1 MTIIQL
7 EPSGTGLDGHDA
19 RRAVLTHPADSA
31 GSPSP
36 GVSVPDPESEPP
48 RRDAPG
54 GAARPQPP
62 ARYGFPLL
70 ASYGQR
76 VGGFLIDV
84 GIPGGL
90 LAVVLILALATRN
103 VVVIGL
109 VYPSAA
115 LVGLAFLAW
124 NSGYR
129 QGRSGQSL
137 GKSVLGT
144 RLVSVSTGEPVGFGR
159 AFARQVAHL
168 LNGIPIGLG
177 YLWPL
182 WDEQRQTFA
191 DKVCSTL
198 VVQAD
203 L

>member
-1 MTIIQL
+1 MTL
-7 EPSGTGLDGHDA
+7 G
-19 RRAVLTHPADSA
+19 RAVLTQPRRLRKLRRLSIRR
-31 GSPSP
+31 
-36 GVSVPDPESEPP
+36 VPDPQPETESS
-48 RRDAPG
+48 RREAPG

-70 ASYGQR
+70 ATYGQR
-76 VGGFLIDV
+76 VGGFLIDI

-90 LAVVLILALATRN
+90 LAVVLIAALASRN

-109 VYPSAA
+109 VYPGAA
-115 LVGLAFLAW
+115 IVGLAFLMW

-144 RLVSVSTGEPVGFGR
+144 RLVGMRSGEPVGFSR
-159 AFARQVAHL
+159 AFGRQIAHL
-168 LNGIPIGLG
+168 LNGIPLGVG

-198 VVQAD
+198 VVQVD

>member
-1 MTIIQL
+1 MPDFHPET
-7 EPSGTGLDGHDA
+7 EPS
-19 RRAVLTHPADSA
+19 RR
-31 GSPSP
+31 
-36 GVSVPDPESEPP
+36 E
-48 RRDAPG
+48 APG

-70 ASYGQR
+70 ATYGQR
-76 VGGFLIDV
+76 VGGFLIDI
-84 GIPGGL
+84 GIPAGM
-90 LAVVLILALATRN
+90 LAVVLIAALASRD
-103 VVVIGL
+103 VVVIGI
-109 VYPSAA
+109 VYPASAV
-115 LVGLAFLAW
+115 VGLAFLVW

-144 RLVSVSTGEPVGFGR
+144 RLVSAVSGEPVGFGR
-159 AFARQVAHL
+159 AFGRQVAHL
-168 LNGIPIGLG
+168 VDGIPLGLG

-182 WDEQRQTFA
+182 WDEHRQTFA
-191 DKVCSTL
+191 DKMCSTL

>member
-1 MTIIQL
+1 
-7 EPSGTGLDGHDA
+7 
-19 RRAVLTHPADSA
+19 
-31 GSPSP
+31 
-36 GVSVPDPESEPP
+36 VPDPHPETEPS

-54 GAARPQPP
+54 GAARPEPP
-62 ARYGFPLL
+62 VRYGFPLL
-70 ASYGQR
+70 ATYGQR
-76 VGGFLIDV
+76 VGGFLIDI

-90 LAVVLILALATRN
+90 LAVVLIAALASRDM
-103 VVVIGL
+103 VVIGV
-109 VYPSAA
+109 VYPAA
-115 LVGLAFLAW
+115 AVVGLAFLAW

-144 RLVSVSTGEPVGFGR
+144 RLVSAVSGEPVGFAR
-159 AFARQVAHL
+159 AFWRQVAHL
-168 LNGIPIGLG
+168 LDGIPLGIG

-191 DKVCSTL
+191 DKICSTL

>member
-1 MTIIQL
+1 M
-7 EPSGTGLDGHDA
+7 PD
-19 RRAVLTHPADSA
+19 RR
-31 GSPSP
+31 
-36 GVSVPDPESEPP
+36 PETELS
-48 RRDAPG
+48 RREAPG

-62 ARYGFPLL
+62 ARYGFPLF
-70 ASYGQR
+70 ATYGQR
-76 VGGFLIDV
+76 VGGFLIDI

-90 LAVVLILALATRN
+90 LAVVLIAALATRD

-109 VYPSAA
+109 VYPGAA
-115 LVGLAFLAW
+115 LVGLAFLIW

-144 RLVSVSTGEPVGFGR
+144 RLISVRSGEPVGFGR
-159 AFARQVAHL
+159 AFGRQVAHL
-168 LNGIPIGLG
+168 IDAIPLGVG

-191 DKVCSTL
+191 DKMCSTL

>member
-1 MTIIQL
+1 M
-7 EPSGTGLDGHDA
+7 
-19 RRAVLTHPADSA
+19 
-31 GSPSP
+31 
-36 GVSVPDPESEPP
+36 PDPRPETESL
-48 RRDAPG
+48 RREAPG
-54 GAARPQPP
+54 GAQRPRPP

-70 ASYGQR
+70 ATYGQR
-76 VGGFLIDV
+76 VGGFLIDI
-84 GIPGGL
+84 GIPAGL
-90 LAVVLILALATRN
+90 LAVVLIAALATRDI
-103 VVVIGL
+103 VVIGI
-109 VYPSAA
+109 VYPAAA
-115 LVGLAFLAW
+115 LVGLAFLVW

-137 GKSVLGT
+137 GKRVLGT
-144 RLVSVSTGEPVGFGR
+144 RLVGVRSGEPVGFAL
-159 AFARQVAHL
+159 AFGRQVAHL
-168 LNGIPIGLG
+168 LDGIPLGIG

>member
-1 MTIIQL
+1 VP
-7 EPSGTGLDGHDA
+7 EPQ
-19 RRAVLTHPADSA
+19 
-31 GSPSP
+31 
-36 GVSVPDPESEPP
+36 PESEPS
-48 RRDAPG
+48 RQDAAG
-54 GAARPQPP
+54 GARSPQ
-62 ARYGFPLL
+62 YGFPLL
-70 ASYGQR
+70 ATYGQR
-76 VGGFLIDV
+76 VGAFLIDI

-90 LAVVLILALATRN
+90 LAVVLIAALATRD
-103 VVVIGL
+103 VMVIGF
-109 VYPSAA
+109 VYPAA
-115 LVGLAFLAW
+115 AVVGPAFLLW

-137 GKSVLGT
+137 GKQALGA
-144 RLVSVSTGEPVGFGR
+144 RLVGARSGEPVGFGR
-159 AFARQVAHL
+159 AVARQVAHL
-168 LNGIPIGLG
+168 LDGLPLGLG

>member
-1 MTIIQL
+1 
-7 EPSGTGLDGHDA
+7 
-19 RRAVLTHPADSA
+19 
-31 GSPSP
+31 
-36 GVSVPDPESEPP
+36 VPDPHPETAPP
-48 RRDAPG
+48 RREAP

-70 ASYGQR
+70 ATYGQR
-76 VGGFLIDV
+76 VGGFLIDI

-90 LAVVLILALATRN
+90 LAVVLIGALVSRNAT
-103 VVVIGL
+103 VIGI
-109 VYPSAA
+109 VYPVATV
-115 LVGLAFLAW
+115 VGLAFLVW

-144 RLVSVSTGEPVGFGR
+144 RLVGAHSGEPVGFGR
-159 AFARQVAHL
+159 ALGRQVAHL
-168 LNGIPIGLG
+168 LDAIPFGLG
-177 YLWPL
+177 YFWPL

-191 DKVCSTL
+191 DKICSTL

>member
-1 MTIIQL
+1 M
-7 EPSGTGLDGHDA
+7 P
-19 RRAVLTHPADSA
+19 
-31 GSPSP
+31 
-36 GVSVPDPESEPP
+36 VSHPESQPP
-48 RRDAPG
+48 RREAPG
-54 GAARPQPP
+54 GAARPEPP
-62 ARYGFPLL
+62 ARYGFPML
-70 ASYGQR
+70 ATYGQR
-76 VGGFLIDV
+76 VGGFLIDI

-90 LAVVLILALATRN
+90 LAVALIAALATRDI
-103 VVVIGL
+103 VVIGI
-109 VYPSAA
+109 VYPGAA
-115 LVGLAFLAW
+115 VVGLAFLVW

-144 RLVSVSTGEPVGFGR
+144 RLVGVRSGEPVGFGR
-159 AFARQVAHL
+159 AFGRQVAHL
-168 LNGIPIGLG
+168 LDGIPLGLG

-191 DKVCSTL
+191 DKICATL

>member
-1 MTIIQL
+1 MT
-7 EPSGTGLDGHDA
+7 PG
-19 RRAVLTHPADSA
+19 RAALTHPRRLRKFRRLSI
-31 GSPSP
+31 SRL
-36 GVSVPDPESEPP
+36 PDPRSETEPS
-48 RRDAPG
+48 RREAPG

-62 ARYGFPLL
+62 AGYGFPLL
-70 ASYGQR
+70 ATYGQR
-76 VGGFLIDV
+76 VGGFLIDI

-90 LAVVLILALATRN
+90 LAVVLIAALATRN

-109 VYPSAA
+109 VYPAA
-115 LVGLAFLAW
+115 AIVGLAFLMW

-144 RLVSVSTGEPVGFGR
+144 RLVSVRSGEPVGFGC
-159 AFARQVAHL
+159 AFSRQIAHL
-168 LNGIPIGLG
+168 LNGIPLGLG

-198 VVQAD
+198 VVQVD

>member
-1 MTIIQL
+1 
-7 EPSGTGLDGHDA
+7 
-19 RRAVLTHPADSA
+19 
-31 GSPSP
+31 
-36 GVSVPDPESEPP
+36 VPDPHPETAPP
-48 RRDAPG
+48 SREAPG

-70 ASYGQR
+70 ATYGQR
-76 VGGFLIDV
+76 VGGFLIDI

-90 LAVVLILALATRN
+90 LAIVLIAALATRD
-103 VVVIGL
+103 VVVIGI
-109 VYPSAA
+109 VYPGAVLA
-115 LVGLAFLAW
+115 GLAFLLW

-137 GKSVLGT
+137 GKRVLGT
-144 RLVSVSTGEPVGFGR
+144 RLVSVGSEEPVGFSR
-159 AFARQVAHL
+159 AFVRQIAHL
-168 LNGIPIGLG
+168 LDGIPLGLG

>member
-1 MTIIQL
+1 
-7 EPSGTGLDGHDA
+7 
-19 RRAVLTHPADSA
+19 
-31 GSPSP
+31 
-36 GVSVPDPESEPP
+36 VPDPHPETEPL

-54 GAARPQPP
+54 SATRPRPP

-70 ASYGQR
+70 ATYGQR
-76 VGGFLIDV
+76 VGGFLIDI
-84 GIPGGL
+84 GIPCGL
-90 LAVVLILALATRN
+90 LVVLLIAALVSRD
-103 VVVIGL
+103 VVVIGI
-109 VYPSAA
+109 VFPGAGI
-115 LVGLAFLAW
+115 VGLAFLLW

-144 RLVSVSTGEPVGFGR
+144 RLVSAHSGEPIGFVRSFGR
-159 AFARQVAHL
+159 QIVHL
-168 LNGIPIGLG
+168 LDAIPLGLG

-182 WDEQRQTFA
+182 WDEHRQTFA

>member
-1 MTIIQL
+1 M

-19 RRAVLTHPADSA
+19 GSVVLTHPADSA
-31 GSPSP
+31 SSTSLPSP
-36 GVSVPDPESEPP
+36 GVPVP

-54 GAARPQPP
+54 GATRPQPP
-62 ARYGFPLL
+62 ARYGFPLH
-70 ASYGQR
+70 ATYGQR
-76 VGGFLIDV
+76 VGGFLIDI

-90 LAVVLILALATRN
+90 LAVVLIAALATRD
-103 VVVIGL
+103 VIVIGL
-109 VYPSAA
+109 VYPGSA
-115 LVGLAFLAW
+115 LVGLAFLLW

-129 QGRSGQSL
+129 QGRTGQSL
-137 GKSVLGT
+137 GKSVLGI
-144 RLVSVSTGEPVGFGR
+144 RLVRDGTGEPVGFGR
-159 AFARQVAHL
+159 AVGRQVAHL
-168 LNGIPIGLG
+168 LDGLPLGLG

>member
-1 MTIIQL
+1 VRDPHPET
-7 EPSGTGLDGHDA
+7 EPS
-19 RRAVLTHPADSA
+19 RR
-31 GSPSP
+31 
-36 GVSVPDPESEPP
+36 E
-48 RRDAPG
+48 APG

-62 ARYGFPLL
+62 AQYGFPLL
-70 ASYGQR
+70 ATYGQR
-76 VGGFLIDV
+76 VGGFLIDI

-90 LAVVLILALATRN
+90 LAVVLIAALATRD

-109 VYPSAA
+109 VYPGAA
-115 LVGLAFLAW
+115 LVGLAFLVW
-124 NSGYR
+124 NCGYR

-137 GKSVLGT
+137 GKSALGT
-144 RLVSVSTGEPVGFGR
+144 RLVSVHSGEPVGFGR
-159 AFARQVAHL
+159 AFGRQVAHL
-168 LNGIPIGLG
+168 LDGIPLGLG

>member
-1 MTIIQL
+1 MPDPHPET
-7 EPSGTGLDGHDA
+7 EPS
-19 RRAVLTHPADSA
+19 
-31 GSPSP
+31 
-36 GVSVPDPESEPP
+36 

-62 ARYGFPLL
+62 VRYGFPLL
-70 ASYGQR
+70 ATYGQR
-76 VGGFLIDV
+76 VGGFLIDI

-90 LAVVLILALATRN
+90 LAIVLIAALASRDLD
-103 VVVIGL
+103 VIMV
-109 VYPSAA
+109 VYPVAA
-115 LVGLAFLAW
+115 LVGLAFLVW

-144 RLVSVSTGEPVGFGR
+144 RLVSVGSGEPVGFGR
-159 AFARQVAHL
+159 ALWRQVVHL
-168 LNGIPIGLG
+168 LDGIPLGLG

-182 WDEQRQTFA
+182 WDERRQTFA
-191 DKVCSTL
+191 DKICSTL

>member
-1 MTIIQL
+1 M
-7 EPSGTGLDGHDA
+7 
-19 RRAVLTHPADSA
+19 LTHPADSA

-36 GVSVPDPESEPP
+36 GVSVPHPESEPP
-48 RRDAPG
+48 RREAPG
-54 GAARPQPP
+54 GAAARPQPP
-62 ARYGFPLL
+62 AQYGFPLL

-109 VYPSAA
+109 VYPGAA

-168 LNGIPIGLG
+168 LNGLPLGLG

>member
-1 MTIIQL
+1 M
-7 EPSGTGLDGHDA
+7 
-19 RRAVLTHPADSA
+19 
-31 GSPSP
+31 
-36 GVSVPDPESEPP
+36 PDPRPETEPL
-48 RRDAPG
+48 RREAPG

-70 ASYGQR
+70 ATYSQR
-76 VGGFLIDV
+76 VGGFLIDI

-90 LAVVLILALATRN
+90 LAVVLIGALLTRN
-103 VVVIGL
+103 VVVVGV
-109 VYPSAA
+109 VYPVAA
-115 LVGLAFLAW
+115 AVGLAFLVW

-144 RLVSVSTGEPVGFGR
+144 RLVSAGSGEPIGFAR
-159 AFARQVAHL
+159 AFGRQVAHL
-168 LNGIPIGLG
+168 LNGIPLGLG

>member
-1 MTIIQL
+1 
-7 EPSGTGLDGHDA
+7 
-19 RRAVLTHPADSA
+19 
-31 GSPSP
+31 
-36 GVSVPDPESEPP
+36 VPDPHPETAPP
-48 RRDAPG
+48 SREAPG

-70 ASYGQR
+70 ATYGQR
-76 VGGFLIDV
+76 VGGFLIDI
-84 GIPGGL
+84 GIPAGL
-90 LAVVLILALATRN
+90 LAILLIAALATRD
-103 VVVIGL
+103 VVVIGI
-109 VYPSAA
+109 VYPGAA
-115 LVGLAFLAW
+115 LAGLAFLLW

-137 GKSVLGT
+137 GKRVLGT
-144 RLVSVSTGEPVGFGR
+144 RLVSAGSGEPVGFGR
-159 AFARQVAHL
+159 SFGRQIAHL
-168 LNGIPIGLG
+168 LDGIPLGVG

>member
-1 MTIIQL
+1 
-7 EPSGTGLDGHDA
+7 
-19 RRAVLTHPADSA
+19 V
-31 GSPSP
+31 
-36 GVSVPDPESEPP
+36 
-48 RRDAPG
+48 
-54 GAARPQPP
+54 RPQPL

-70 ASYGQR
+70 ATYGQR
-76 VGGFLIDV
+76 VGGFLIDI

-90 LAVVLILALATRN
+90 LAIVLIAALATKD
-103 VVVIGL
+103 VVVIGV
-109 VYPSAA
+109 VYPGAA
-115 LVGLAFLAW
+115 LVGLAFVLW

-137 GKSVLGT
+137 GKRVLGT
-144 RLVSVSTGEPVGFGR
+144 RLVSVGSEEPVGFRRAVGR
-159 AFARQVAHL
+159 QIAHL
-168 LNGIPIGLG
+168 LDGIPLGLG

-182 WDEQRQTFA
+182 WDEHRQTFA

>member
-1 MTIIQL
+1 M
-7 EPSGTGLDGHDA
+7 
-19 RRAVLTHPADSA
+19 
-31 GSPSP
+31 
-36 GVSVPDPESEPP
+36 
-48 RRDAPG
+48 
-54 GAARPQPP
+54 RPQPL

-70 ASYGQR
+70 ATYGQR
-76 VGGFLIDV
+76 VGGFLIDI

-90 LAVVLILALATRN
+90 LAIVLIAALATKD
-103 VVVIGL
+103 VVVIGV
-109 VYPSAA
+109 VYPGAA
-115 LVGLAFLAW
+115 LVGLAFVLW

-137 GKSVLGT
+137 GKRVLGT
-144 RLVSVSTGEPVGFGR
+144 RLVSVGSEEPVGFRRAVGR
-159 AFARQVAHL
+159 QIAHL
-168 LNGIPIGLG
+168 LDGIPLGLG

-182 WDEQRQTFA
+182 WDEHRQTFA

>member
-1 MTIIQL
+1 MAIFQL
-7 EPSGTGLDGHDA
+7 EPSGTGPEGPDL
-19 RRAVLTHPADSA
+19 RRAALP
-31 GSPSP
+31 
-36 GVSVPDPESEPP
+36 VPHPESDPSRQDPAGGRSLP
-48 RRDAPG
+48 RQR
-54 GAARPQPP
+54 P
-62 ARYGFPLL
+62 ARFAFPLL
-70 ASYGQR
+70 ATYGQR
-76 VGGFLIDV
+76 VGGFLIDI

-90 LAVVLILALATRN
+90 LAVVLIAAFATKDLAVIVAVHVAAA
-103 VVVIGL
+103 VVAVVFVL
-109 VYPSAA
+109 
-115 LVGLAFLAW
+115 W

-137 GKSVLGT
+137 GKVALGT
-144 RLVSVSTGEPVGFGR
+144 RLVGADTGEPVGFGR
-159 AFARQVAHL
+159 AVARQVLHL
-168 LNGIPIGLG
+168 LDGLPLGLG